1 MPHHSSTADW
11 WRQACVYQIYPR
23 SFADADRNGIGDLRG
38 ITSRI
43 AHLRALGIDAVC
55 LSPHYSSARTGDG
68 SDADDPREVDLRLGT
83 LEDFDNMVARMH
95 AADIK
100 LMTTLLPDRA
110 ADLDWGNSE
119 VRDDFQNTMR
129 FWSDRGVDGFRI
141 EGTSAF
147 WAREDI
153 HAVIGEWRRTLGEYP
168 VPRHAVTAVRA
179 DERAPTAAPPT
190 STGQALTLDLCRVPF
205 AAHAFSAVVRD
216 QLARAAESDSAAT
229 WALSHHTTVRHATRY
244 GFPQQSPP
252 DPRSS
257 PDAPLDAA
265 EHWVASRGRTAG
277 PDHAIGLR
285 RARAATLFM
294 LALPGSASLYQGE
307 ELGLHEVAD
316 IADDE
321 RQDPLFFTS
330 AGTRV
335 GRDGCRVAL
344 PWTLDGPSYGFGGPT
359 DIPQPE
365 WFKYHA
371 AHVQAGDPDSTLSLY
386 RRAVALRRELHT
398 SESLEWID
406 CSHPDVVGF
415 RRPNGWYTI
424 TNFGSADARLPAA
437 LGGHHLLLSSAPRR
451 ARGDTAIL
459 RGETTAWF
467 RVV

>member
-11 WRQACVYQIYPR
+11 WRQACVYHIYPR

-43 AHLRALGIDAVC
+43 AHLRALGVDAVC
-55 LSPHYSSARTGDG
+55 LSPHYPSARTGDG
-68 SDADDPREVDLRLGT
+68 SDVDDPREVDLRLGT
-83 LEDFDNMVARMH
+83 LEDFDRMADHLH
-95 AADIK
+95 AAGIA
-100 LMTTLLPDRA
+100 LMITLLPNGA
-110 ADLDWGNSE
+110 SDLDWGTPE
-119 VRDDFQNTMR
+119 VREDFQNTLR
-129 FWSDRGVDGFRI
+129 FWSGHGVDGFRI
-141 EGTSAF
+141 EGTRAF

-153 HAVIGEWRRTLGEYP
+153 HAVIGEWRRTLGGYP

-179 DERAPTAAPPT
+179 DEHVPAAALPA
-190 STGQALTLDLCRVPF
+190 STGQACTLDLCRVPF
-205 AAHAFSAVVRD
+205 EAHTFSVVARD
-216 QLARAAESDSAAT
+216 QLARATASDSAPT

-252 DPRSS
+252 GLRSS
-257 PDAPLDAA
+257 PDAPHDAA

-294 LALPGSASLYQGE
+294 LALPGSASPYQGE

-321 RQDPLFFTS
+321 RQDPLFFSS
-330 AGTRV
+330 AGAIV
-335 GRDGCRVAL
+335 GRDGCRVPL
-344 PWTLDGPSYGFGGPT
+344 PWTPDGPSFGFGGPT

-365 WFKYHA
+365 WFTYHA
-371 AHVQAGDPDSTLSLY
+371 AHVQAEDPDSTLSLY
-386 RRAVALRRELHT
+386 RRAVALRRELQT
-398 SESLEWID
+398 AESLEWID

-424 TNFGSADARLPAA
+424 TNFGSTDVRLPAA
-437 LGGHHLLLSSAPRR
+437 LGGDDLLLSSAPRR
-451 ARGDTAIL
+451 AGDDTGTL